1 MENNNLNENEE
12 TNLEEKDLEQHDN
25 KIEETKISENPVE
38 EKKEDKKN
46 NILIISII
54 CILILLIGGYFVL
67 SKVLVKEDNKPN
79 ETEQKE
85 KKEPEEEEEELNY
98 TLNVYKYSSGA
109 ICNEYNA
116 DWCKDLAF
124 TIKTKTETAKVIKGE
139 DAFVL
144 YEDDGL
150 RVYNNYDGK
159 ITKLN
164 LANEYKHYNIHYV
177 DNNLLGIIY
186 YTESEDYCKYV
197 LSGYY
202 NIELEKKMYDNK
214 YSHIY
219 AIANSKYLSA
229 ALGNKIYL
237 LNTESETEVISESYT
252 NDNNTCYVMSNG
264 FKVYQNNNKYFY
276 YITDADAFSAYK
288 FYSDAKKVIYD
299 KQVGEAKWSF
309 KDKYLYIVDDKVVKK
324 YDIDGTLMST
334 SKAFND
340 VKGLIENYAVY
351 VEDGNLSLI
360 NIDNDKSVVLDKW
373 SDNNYFDTWQIS
385 GYYTREKLD
394 NMNEKDKPEGVYVVI
409 YYKDKDSNGNY
420 GMEYCYTKTGEVKTF
435 DVKTQ
440 QGGRAKPVLYLY
452 PTKTIDVKVEF
463 EHPEYLT
470 TTYPK
475 YNNSWKVKASP
486 NGDLIDSNNKY
497 YYGLY
502 WDEIRYNEVDFHEGF
517 YVTKDNAIDFLEEK
531 LDIIGLNPRERNE
544 FIMYWLPI
552 LENNEKN
559 IVYFELTKERE
570 RGNKLIIT
578 PKPDSMLRVSI
589 HIKKVNNK
597 VNIKEQKLETFKRYG
612 FSAIEWGGMTY

>member
-12 TNLEEKDLEQHDN
+12 TNLEDNNIEQQDN
-25 KIEETKISENPVE
+25 KIEKTEIVENSVE
-38 EKKEDKKN
+38 EQKEDKKN

-54 CILILLIGGYFVL
+54 GILILLIGGYFVL

-79 ETEQKE
+79 KTEQKE
-85 KKEPEEEEEELNY
+85 EKEPEEEKKEDEEELNY

-116 DWCKDLAF
+116 DLCKDLAF

-164 LANEYKHYNIHYV
+164 LENQYSYYYLNYK
-177 DNNLLGIIY
+177 DNKILGILY
-186 YTESEDYCKYV
+186 VNQSEMFSNKG
-197 LSGYY
+197 GYY
-202 NIELEKKMYDNK
+202 NIAKSEKMYNFKYDNIILIND
-214 YSHIY
+214 S
-219 AIANSKYLSA
+219 NYLSA
-229 ALGNKIYL
+229 IKDKNVYL
-237 LNTESETEVISESYT
+237 LSANEEKEELVST
-252 NDNNTCYVMSNG
+252 
-264 FKVYQNNNKYFY
+264 NNNENEFPGYFY
-276 YITDADAFSAYK
+276 VNCFNNKCFYYVADGDVYNVYK
-288 FYSDAKKVIYD
+288 FYSNDKKVIFD
-299 KQVGEAKWSF
+299 KKTSEGQWSF
-309 KDKYLYIVDDKVVKK
+309 KDKYLYIVDNKVVKK

-360 NIDNDKSVVLDKW
+360 NIDNDKSVVLDNW
-373 SDNNYFDTWQIS
+373 NEHYYFDTFIS

-394 NMNEKDKPEGVYVVI
+394 NMGEKNKPEGIYVVMYSNQKIAENI
-409 YYKDKDSNGNY
+409 YGK
-420 GMEYCYTKTGEVKTF
+420 EYCYTKTGEVKTF
-435 DVKTQ
+435 DVKTP

-452 PTKTIDVKVEF
+452 PTKTTDVKVEF

-475 YNNSWKVKASP
+475 YNNFWKVKASP

-552 LENNEKN
+552 LENNEKS

-597 VNIKEQKLETFKRYG
+597 VNIKEQKLETFKRSG